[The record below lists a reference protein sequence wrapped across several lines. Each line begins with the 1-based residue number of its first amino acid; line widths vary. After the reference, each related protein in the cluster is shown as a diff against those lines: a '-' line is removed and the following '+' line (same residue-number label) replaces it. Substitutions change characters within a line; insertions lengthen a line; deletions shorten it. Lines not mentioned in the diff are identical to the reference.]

1 MKHYKNEKNK
11 LWAFDDDCLD
21 EEGKC
26 INEYALKVIEEN
38 NLVEITEEEAKELSK
53 PIRTKE
59 QLIAEINQKAYQET
73 ITLYPEWK
81 QINIARM
88 KNYNTEAQLEYK
100 KMIAFIDEIRAYS
113 DLEVMNLD
121 DAL

>member
-38 NLVEITEEEAKELSK
+38 SLIEITKEEEEIIRNYKSIEQLAEEEAKATEKAEL
-53 PIRTKE
+53 E
-59 QLIAEINQKAYQET
+59 QAEKDAEF
-73 ITLYPEWK
+73 
-81 QINIARM
+81 
-88 KNYNTEAQLEYK
+88 LE
-100 KMIAFIDEIRAYS
+100 M
-113 DLEVMNLD
+113 LEKWGGV
-121 DAL
+121 